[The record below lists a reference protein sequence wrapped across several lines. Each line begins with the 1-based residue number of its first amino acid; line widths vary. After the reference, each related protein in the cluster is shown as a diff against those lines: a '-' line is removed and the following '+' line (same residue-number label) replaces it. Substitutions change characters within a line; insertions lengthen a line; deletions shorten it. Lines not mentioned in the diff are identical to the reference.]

1 MRISE
6 FSSLVFNDES
16 YKFDQNYGIM
26 QVFGQDDPVMVCVA
40 IDPLAGDQWDD
51 DVRVSFIV
59 KNLATGSYS
68 EYVYGDTGTITF
80 LSATSYCVADVMT
93 MLKDSWTD
101 DDGNV
106 LPGKYSFTVRRK
118 VSGEEE
124 YKELSAE
131 FMVCEED
138 SECLK
143 DTLLLTY
150 SNKRNVFDTIFRK
163 ATAKTTNFN
172 EASWVYKEYDNI
184 FYGFRFKGSIVHRDT
199 EFGLDSEIFEDQF
212 SYSRLL
218 SGFKKDKFSLV
229 AGDNWGV
236 TNGMGRLFR
245 NALSCSETFLDGER
259 ISLAEGEI
267 EREEIGDTYPMFRFV
282 AKISKEH
289 DMFGNAETIWSATL
303 LGLNNDEDV
312 LALNEENTA
321 LSLNNA

>member
-26 QVFGQDDPVMVCVA
+26 QVFGQDDPVKVCVA
-40 IDPLAGDQWDD
+40 IDPLAGDKWDD
-51 DVRVSFIV
+51 DVQVLFIV
-59 KNLATGSYS
+59 KNLATDSYS
-68 EYVYGDTGTITF
+68 EYVYGDIGTITF
-80 LSATSYCVADVMT
+80 PNAPSYCVVDVMA
-93 MLKDSWTD
+93 MLKDNWLD
-101 DDGNV
+101 VDK
-106 LPGKYSFTVRRK
+106 LAPGKYSLTIRRK

-131 FMVCEED
+131 FMVCDEE

-163 ATAKTTNFN
+163 ATGKTTDFGGN
-172 EASWVYKEYDNI
+172 SWIYKDYENI
-184 FYGFRFKGSIVHRDT
+184 YYGFRFKGSIVHRDT

-245 NALSCSETFLDGER
+245 NALSCSDTFLDGER
-259 ISLAEGEI
+259 ISLADGEI

-289 DMFGNAETIWSATL
+289 DMFSKAETIWNVTL
-303 LGLNNDEDV
+303 LGLNNSEEV
-312 LALNEENTA
+312 LALNEEDTA
-321 LSLNNA
+321 LSLNNG

>member
-16 YKFDQNYGIM
+16 YKFDQNYGVM
-26 QVFGQDDPVMVCVA
+26 QVFGQDDPVKVCVA
-40 IDPLAGDQWDD
+40 IDSLAGDKWDD
-51 DVRVSFIV
+51 DVQVLFIV
-59 KNLATGSYS
+59 KNLATDSYS

-80 LSATSYCVADVMT
+80 PNAPSYCVADVMA
-93 MLKDSWTD
+93 MLKDNWTEGD
-101 DDGNV
+101 KV
-106 LPGKYSFTVRRK
+106 LPGKYSLTIRRK
-118 VSGEEE
+118 VSVEEE
-124 YKELSAE
+124 YKELSVE
-131 FMVCEED
+131 FMVCDEE

-163 ATAKTTNFN
+163 ATAKTTAFGGN
-172 EASWVYKEYDNI
+172 SWVYKDYENI
-184 FYGFRFKGSIVHRDT
+184 YYGFRFKGSIVHRDT

-245 NALSCSETFLDGER
+245 NALSCSETFLDDER
-259 ISLAEGEI
+259 ISLADGEI

-289 DMFGNAETIWSATL
+289 DMFGKAETIWNVTL
-303 LGLNNDEDV
+303 LGLNNSEEV
-312 LALNEENTA
+312 LALNEEDTA
-321 LSLNNA
+321 LSLNNG

>member
-26 QVFGQDDPVMVCVA
+26 QVFGQDDPVKVCVA
-40 IDPLAGDQWDD
+40 IDPLAGDKWDD
-51 DVRVSFIV
+51 DVQVMFIV
-59 KNLATGSYS
+59 KNLATDSYS
-68 EYVYGDTGTITF
+68 EYVYGDIGTITF
-80 LSATSYCVADVMT
+80 PNAPSYCVVDVMA
-93 MLKDSWTD
+93 MLKDNWLD
-101 DDGNV
+101 VDK
-106 LPGKYSFTVRRK
+106 LAPGKYSLTIRRK

-131 FMVCEED
+131 FMVCDEE

-163 ATAKTTNFN
+163 ATGKTTDFGGN
-172 EASWVYKEYDNI
+172 SWIYKDYENI
-184 FYGFRFKGSIVHRDT
+184 YYGFRFKGSIVHRDT

-259 ISLAEGEI
+259 ISLADGEI

-289 DMFGNAETIWSATL
+289 DMFGKAETIWNVTL
-303 LGLNNDEDV
+303 LGLNNSEEV
-312 LALNEENTA
+312 LALNEEDTA
-321 LSLNNA
+321 LSLNNG

>member
-26 QVFGQDDPVMVCVA
+26 QVFGQNDPVKVCVA
-40 IDPLAGDQWDD
+40 IDPLAGDKWGD
-51 DVRVSFIV
+51 DVQVLFIV
-59 KNLATGSYS
+59 KNLATDSYS

-80 LSATSYCVADVMT
+80 PNAPSYCVADVMA
-93 MLKDSWTD
+93 MLNDNWS
-101 DDGNV
+101 DGYKV
-106 LPGKYSFTVRRK
+106 LPGKYSLTIRRK
-118 VSGEEE
+118 VSVEEE

-131 FMVCEED
+131 FMVCDEE

-163 ATAKTTNFN
+163 ATAKTTAFGGN
-172 EASWVYKEYDNI
+172 SWVYKDYENI
-184 FYGFRFKGSIVHRDT
+184 YYGFRFKGSIVHRDT

-259 ISLAEGEI
+259 ISLADGEI

-289 DMFGNAETIWSATL
+289 DMFGKADTIWNVTL
-303 LGLNNDEDV
+303 LGLNNSEEV
-312 LALNEENTA
+312 LALNEEDTA
-321 LSLNNA
+321 LSLNNG

>member
-16 YKFDQNYGIM
+16 YKFDQNYGVM
-26 QVFGQDDPVMVCVA
+26 QVFGQDDPVKVCVA
-40 IDPLAGDQWDD
+40 IDPLAGDKWDD
-51 DVRVSFIV
+51 DVQVLFIV
-59 KNLATGSYS
+59 KNLATDSYS

-80 LSATSYCVADVMT
+80 QNAPSYCVADVMA
-93 MLKDSWTD
+93 MLGDNWTKGD
-101 DDGNV
+101 KV
-106 LPGKYSFTVRRK
+106 LPGKYSFTIRRK

-131 FMVCEED
+131 FMVCDEE

-163 ATAKTTNFN
+163 ANAKTTAFDGN
-172 EASWVYKEYDNI
+172 SWVYKDYENI
-184 FYGFRFKGSIVHRDT
+184 YYGFRFKGSIVHRDT

-245 NALSCSETFLDGER
+245 NALSCSDTFLDGER
-259 ISLAEGEI
+259 ISLADGEI

-289 DMFGNAETIWSATL
+289 DMFGKAETILNVTL
-303 LGLNNDEDV
+303 LGLNNDEEV
-312 LALNEENTA
+312 LALNEEDTA
-321 LSLNNA
+321 LSLNNG

>member
-16 YKFDQNYGIM
+16 YKFDQNYGVM
-26 QVFGQDDPVMVCVA
+26 QVFGQDDPVKVCVA
-40 IDPLAGDQWDD
+40 IDPLAGDKWDD
-51 DVRVSFIV
+51 DVQVLFIV
-59 KNLATGSYS
+59 KNLATDSYS

-80 LSATSYCVADVMT
+80 TNAPSYCVADVMA
-93 MLKDSWTD
+93 MLKDNWTEGD
-101 DDGNV
+101 KV
-106 LPGKYSFTVRRK
+106 APGKYSLTIRRK
-118 VSGEEE
+118 VSVEEE

-131 FMVCEED
+131 FMVCDEE

-163 ATAKTTNFN
+163 ATAKTTAFGGN
-172 EASWVYKEYDNI
+172 SWVYKDYENI
-184 FYGFRFKGSIVHRDT
+184 YYGFRFKGSIVHRDT

-245 NALSCSETFLDGER
+245 NALSCSDTFLDGER
-259 ISLAEGEI
+259 ISLADGEI

-289 DMFGNAETIWSATL
+289 DMFGKAETIWNVTL
-303 LGLNNDEDV
+303 LGLNNSEEV
-312 LALNEENTA
+312 LALNEEDTA
-321 LSLNNA
+321 LSLNNG

>member
-26 QVFGQDDPVMVCVA
+26 QVFGQDDPVKVCVA

-51 DVRVSFIV
+51 NVQVLFIV
-59 KNLATGSYS
+59 KNLATDSYS
-68 EYVYGDTGTITF
+68 EYIYGDIGTITF
-80 LSATSYCVADVMT
+80 PNAPSYCVVDVMA
-93 MLKDSWTD
+93 MLKDNWLD
-101 DDGNV
+101 VDK
-106 LPGKYSFTVRRK
+106 LMPGKYSLTIRRK
-118 VSGEEE
+118 VYGEKE

-131 FMVCEED
+131 FMVCDEE

-163 ATAKTTNFN
+163 ATAKTTDFDGN
-172 EASWVYKEYDNI
+172 SWVYKDYENI
-184 FYGFRFKGSIVHRDT
+184 YYGFRFKGSIVHRDT

-259 ISLAEGEI
+259 ISLADGEI

-289 DMFGNAETIWSATL
+289 DMFGKAETIWNVTL
-303 LGLNNDEDV
+303 LGLNNSEEV
-312 LALNEENTA
+312 LALNEEDTA
-321 LSLNNA
+321 LSLNNG

>member
-26 QVFGQDDPVMVCVA
+26 QVFGQDDPVKVCVA
-40 IDPLAGDQWDD
+40 IDPLAGDKWGD
-51 DVRVSFIV
+51 DVQVLFIV
-59 KNLATGSYS
+59 KNLATDAYS
-68 EYVYGDTGTITF
+68 EYVYGDTGTIT
-80 LSATSYCVADVMT
+80 SPNAPSYCVADVMA
-93 MLKDSWTD
+93 MLKDNWTEGD
-101 DDGNV
+101 KV
-106 LPGKYSFTVRRK
+106 APGKYSLTIRRK
-118 VSGEEE
+118 VSVEEE

-131 FMVCEED
+131 FMVCDEE

-163 ATAKTTNFN
+163 ATAKTTAFDGN
-172 EASWVYKEYDNI
+172 SWVYKDYENI
-184 FYGFRFKGSIVHRDT
+184 YYGFRFKGSIVHRDT

-245 NALSCSETFLDGER
+245 NALSCSDTFLDGER
-259 ISLAEGEI
+259 ISLADGEI

-289 DMFGNAETIWSATL
+289 DMFGKAETIWNVTL
-303 LGLNNDEDV
+303 LGLNNSEEV
-312 LALNEENTA
+312 LALNEEDTA
-321 LSLNNA
+321 LSLNNG

>member
-26 QVFGQDDPVMVCVA
+26 QVFGQDDQVKVCVA

-51 DVRVSFIV
+51 DVQVLFIV
-59 KNLATGSYS
+59 KNLATDSS
-68 EYVYGDTGTITF
+68 AEYVYGDTGTITF
-80 LSATSYCVADVMT
+80 PNAPSYCVVDVMA
-93 MLKDSWTD
+93 MLNDNWTD
-101 DDGNV
+101 DEDKV
-106 LPGKYSFTVRRK
+106 LPGKYSLTIRRK

-131 FMVCEED
+131 FMVCDEE

-163 ATAKTTNFN
+163 ATAKTTAFDGN
-172 EASWVYKEYDNI
+172 SWVYKDYENI
-184 FYGFRFKGSIVHRDT
+184 YYGFRFKGSIVHRDT

-245 NALSCSETFLDGER
+245 NALSCSETYLDGER
-259 ISLAEGEI
+259 ISLADGEI

-289 DMFGNAETIWSATL
+289 DMFGKAETIWNVTR
-303 LGLNNDEDV
+303 LGLNNDEEV
-312 LALNEENTA
+312 LALNEEDTA
-321 LSLNNA
+321 LSLNNG

>member
-16 YKFDQNYGIM
+16 YKFDQNYGVM
-26 QVFGQDDPVMVCVA
+26 QVFGQDDPVKVCVA

-51 DVRVSFIV
+51 EVQVLFIV
-59 KNLATGSYS
+59 KNLATDSYS
-68 EYVYGDTGTITF
+68 EYVYDDTGTITF
-80 LSATSYCVADVMT
+80 PNAPSYCVADVMA
-93 MLKDSWTD
+93 MLKDNWTEGD
-101 DDGNV
+101 KV
-106 LPGKYSFTVRRK
+106 APGKYSLTIRRK
-118 VSGEEE
+118 VSVEEE

-131 FMVCEED
+131 FMVCDEE

-150 SNKRNVFDTIFRK
+150 SNQRNVFDTIFRK
-163 ATAKTTNFN
+163 ATAKTTAFDGN
-172 EASWVYKEYDNI
+172 SWVYKDYENI
-184 FYGFRFKGSIVHRDT
+184 YYGFRFKGSIVHRDT

-245 NALSCSETFLDGER
+245 NALSCSDTFLDSER
-259 ISLAEGEI
+259 ISLADGEI

-289 DMFGNAETIWSATL
+289 DMFGKAETIWNVTL
-303 LGLNNDEDV
+303 LGLNNSEEV
-312 LALNEENTA
+312 LALNEEDTA
-321 LSLNNA
+321 LSLNNG

>member
-26 QVFGQDDPVMVCVA
+26 QVFGQDDPVKVCVA
-40 IDPLAGDQWDD
+40 IDPLAGDKWND
-51 DVRVSFIV
+51 DVQVLFIV
-59 KNLATGSYS
+59 KNLATDSYS
-68 EYVYGDTGTITF
+68 EYIYGDIGTITF
-80 LSATSYCVADVMT
+80 PNAPSYCVVDVMA
-93 MLKDSWTD
+93 MLRDNWLDVDK
-101 DDGNV
+101 
-106 LPGKYSFTVRRK
+106 LAPGKYSLTIRRK

-131 FMVCEED
+131 FMVCDEE

-163 ATAKTTNFN
+163 ATAKTTAFGGN
-172 EASWVYKEYDNI
+172 SWVYKDYENI
-184 FYGFRFKGSIVHRDT
+184 YYGFRFKGSIVHRDT

-245 NALSCSETFLDGER
+245 NALSCSDTFLDGER
-259 ISLAEGEI
+259 ISLADGEI

-289 DMFGNAETIWSATL
+289 DMFGKAETIWNVTL
-303 LGLNNDEDV
+303 LGLNNSEEV
-312 LALNEENTA
+312 LALNEEDTA
-321 LSLNNA
+321 LSLNNG

>member
-26 QVFGQDDPVMVCVA
+26 QVFGQDDPVKVCVA
-40 IDPLAGDQWDD
+40 IDPLAGDKWDD
-51 DVRVSFIV
+51 DVQVLFIV
-59 KNLATGSYS
+59 KNLATDSYS
-68 EYVYGDTGTITF
+68 EYVYGDIGTITF
-80 LSATSYCVADVMT
+80 PNAPSYCVVDVMA
-93 MLKDSWTD
+93 MLRDNWLDIYK
-101 DDGNV
+101 
-106 LPGKYSFTVRRK
+106 LAPGKYSLTIRRK

-131 FMVCEED
+131 FMVCDEE

-163 ATAKTTNFN
+163 ATGKTTDFGGN
-172 EASWVYKEYDNI
+172 SWIYKDYENI
-184 FYGFRFKGSIVHRDT
+184 YYGFRFKGSIVHRDT

-259 ISLAEGEI
+259 ISLADGEI

-289 DMFGNAETIWSATL
+289 DMFGKAETIWNVTL
-303 LGLNNDEDV
+303 LGLNNSEEV
-312 LALNEENTA
+312 LALNEEDTA
-321 LSLNNA
+321 LSLNNG

>member
-16 YKFDQNYGIM
+16 YKFDQSYGVM
-26 QVFGQDDPVMVCVA
+26 QMFGQDDPVKVCVA
-40 IDPLAGDQWDD
+40 IDTLSGDRWDDD

-59 KNLATGSYS
+59 KNLATDSRA
-68 EYVYGDTGTITF
+68 EYVYGDTGTIT
-80 LSATSYCVADVMT
+80 LPAAPSYCVADVME
-93 MLKDSWTD
+93 MLKDNWGED
-101 DDGNV
+101 DKV
-106 LPGKYSFTVRRK
+106 LPGKYSFTVRR
-118 VSGEEE
+118 EDTAAEE
-124 YKELSAE
+124 YKELTAE
-131 FMVCEED
+131 FTVCDGE

-163 ATAKTTNFN
+163 ATAKTTAFN
-172 EASWVYKEYDNI
+172 DNSWVYKDYENI
-184 FYGFRFKGSIVHRDT
+184 YYGFRFKGSIVHRDT
-199 EFGLDSEIFEDQF
+199 EFGLESEIFDDQF

-259 ISLAEGEI
+259 ISLADGEI
-267 EREEIGDTYPMFRFV
+267 EREEIGDTYPLFRFV

-289 DMFGNAETIWSATL
+289 DAFGKAETLWGFTL
-303 LGLNNDEDV
+303 LELNNSEEV
-312 LALNEENTA
+312 LALNEEDAA
-321 LSLNNA
+321 LALNVG

>member
-16 YKFDQNYGIM
+16 YKFDQNYGVM
-26 QVFGQDDPVMVCVA
+26 QVFGQDDPVKVCVA
-40 IDPLAGDQWDD
+40 IDSLAGDKWDD
-51 DVRVSFIV
+51 DVQVLFIV
-59 KNLATGSYS
+59 KNLATDSYS

-80 LSATSYCVADVMT
+80 PSAPSYCVADVMA
-93 MLKDSWTD
+93 MLKDNWTEGD
-101 DDGNV
+101 KV
-106 LPGKYSFTVRRK
+106 APGKYSLTIRRK
-118 VSGEEE
+118 VSVEEE

-131 FMVCEED
+131 FMVCDEE

-163 ATAKTTNFN
+163 ATAKTTYFDEN
-172 EASWVYKEYDNI
+172 SWVYKDYENI
-184 FYGFRFKGSIVHRDT
+184 YYGFRFKGSIVHRDT

-245 NALSCSETFLDGER
+245 NALSCSETFLDDER
-259 ISLAEGEI
+259 ISLADGEI

-289 DMFGNAETIWSATL
+289 DMFGKAETIWNVTL
-303 LGLNNDEDV
+303 LGLNNSEEV
-312 LALNEENTA
+312 LALNEEDTA
-321 LSLNNA
+321 LSLNNG